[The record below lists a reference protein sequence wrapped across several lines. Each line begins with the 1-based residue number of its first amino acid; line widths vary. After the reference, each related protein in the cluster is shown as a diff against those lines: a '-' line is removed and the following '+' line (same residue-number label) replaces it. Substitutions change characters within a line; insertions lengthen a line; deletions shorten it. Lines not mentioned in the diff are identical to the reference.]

1 MCLLKIN
8 FKNLTETHRVRY
20 RSLDNLPVA
29 LDNLPAH
36 SRSKCPA
43 RDAKCRGCGIKGHWV
58 RFCLSKK
65 VHEVDDR
72 DCESGVYLGTDDES
86 GAYL

>member
-1 MCLLKIN
+1 MYP
-8 FKNLTETHRVRY
+8 VRAVP
-20 RSLDNLPVA
+20 S
-29 LDNLPAH
+29 H

-72 DCESGVYLGTDDES
+72 DGESDDESDAYLGTIDSEKCS
-86 GAYL
+86 AKFN